1 MLHARQDSFRPSPV
15 RRPPEGLKPLGPGIL
30 ISLGFGANRS
40 SSEAGAPRRRNGPQ
54 SKLACW
60 LTPPHRQV
68 RVFFHL
74 CPVSSRVVV
83 PTRRRCRTTGLLTRH
98 PGNNTASVNTRP
110 YTRSANF
117 LQLARMIH
125 AGSSRTARS
134 DCFRTAQTRT
144 EPPRTLQ
151 HPTPSPRFLHYTIR
165 FARAI
170 KLSTE
175 GRYAV
180 RVAGLCR
187 ALTRSLSPN
196 RL

>member
-1 MLHARQDSFRPSPV
+1 MHARQDSFRPSPV

-30 ISLGFGANRS
+30 ILLGFGANRS
-40 SSEAGAPRRRNGPQ
+40 SSETGAPRRRNGPQ
-54 SKLACW
+54 AKLACW
-60 LTPPHRQV
+60 LTPSHRRI
-68 RVFFHL
+68 RVLFHL

-83 PTRRRCRTTGLLTRH
+83 PTRRRYPPTVYLQALGKQYRKREYPPVYPERKLFTARTNDPRREFPHCPICLL
-98 PGNNTASVNTRP
+98 P
-110 YTRSANF
+110 YRTDSNGASAN
-117 LQLARMIH
+117 ASH
-125 AGSSRTARS
+125 T
-134 DCFRTAQTRT
+134 
-144 EPPRTLQ
+144 
-151 HPTPSPRFLHYTIR
+151 TPSPRFLHYTIR